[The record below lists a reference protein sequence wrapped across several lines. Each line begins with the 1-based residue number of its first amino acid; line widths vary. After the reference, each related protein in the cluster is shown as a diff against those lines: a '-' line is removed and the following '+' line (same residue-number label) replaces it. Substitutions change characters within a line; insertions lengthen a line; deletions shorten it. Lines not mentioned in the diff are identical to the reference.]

1 VNKEAEPD
9 LEIITTVLN
18 AMTEL
23 DEDNVSKSIKSIS
36 LLSPKRYFDNLQ
48 YHNEYIWVQNH
59 TLRHIIKIIA
69 EITIE
74 YSEDDLA
81 LNISCF
87 HSILWINEEIL
98 KQLTPI
104 WDIIESEKIYEYLAE
119 FKVAL

>member
-1 VNKEAEPD
+1 
-9 LEIITTVLN
+9 
-18 AMTEL
+18 MTEL

-48 YHNEYIWVQNH
+48 YHNEYVWIQNK
-59 TLRHIIKIIA
+59 TLRHVIKMIS

-74 YSEDDLA
+74 YSENDLA

-104 WDIIESEKIYEYLAE
+104 WDIIESEKIY
-119 FKVAL
+119 